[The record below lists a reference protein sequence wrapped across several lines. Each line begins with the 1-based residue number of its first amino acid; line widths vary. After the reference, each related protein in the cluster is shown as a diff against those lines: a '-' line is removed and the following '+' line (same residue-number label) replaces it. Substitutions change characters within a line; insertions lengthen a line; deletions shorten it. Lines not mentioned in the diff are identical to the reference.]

1 MHTCPI
7 MFQVLGWELSQDSL
21 SYTTHGAKA
30 RPGYNARSC
39 MSPPMCWNDCPGHL
53 SSKATQWVKAQH
65 EGALSPSCIS
75 GNTRRFHT
83 QLNKGPETP

>member
-1 MHTCPI
+1 MEPSRAL
-7 MFQVLGWELSQDSL
+7 LGCLASAAAAAPPGEDGAGAGAEEEEEEEEEAVAAPRELGC
-21 SYTTHGAKA
+21 GA
-30 RPGYNARSC
+30 PLPYW
-39 MSPPMCWNDCPGHL
+39 M
-53 SSKATQWVKAQH
+53 KAQH

>member
-1 MHTCPI
+1 
-7 MFQVLGWELSQDSL
+7 MF
-21 SYTTHGAKA
+21 YAPPPHTHGDLTGA
-30 RPGYNARSC
+30 
-39 MSPPMCWNDCPGHL
+39 L
-53 SSKATQWVKAQH
+53 LVKAQH